1 MPITNKPE
9 FSKSESSAIK
19 GNALLKELASIAE
32 HSVELETVV
41 SACFTQLENLVSQ
54 LNQYYEPTRICTT
67 TSWWWIR
74 ALCEHLPRLMQ
85 VAPFSNPVNILRLLI
100 EDVKRK
106 SILSTNTK
114 QNTGHQ
120 TAEPTKW
127 SRALEY
133 GLQEAKSKIRV
144 REGSGAL
151 KYQWPKVGE
160 ILQAK
165 ETIEKQYILESKSGK
180 KSPTRSLSSH
190 IIDTAPSPIDEEQH
204 RFFVTSDNEEEEVF
218 ILHEEVDTSSLSDND
233 DDEEEQEQEI
243 KGKISSL
250 NLVVLMFKY
259 DIKKAIMM

>member
-1 MPITNKPE
+1 
-9 FSKSESSAIK
+9 
-19 GNALLKELASIAE
+19 
-32 HSVELETVV
+32 
-41 SACFTQLENLVSQ
+41 
-54 LNQYYEPTRICTT
+54 
-67 TSWWWIR
+67 
-74 ALCEHLPRLMQ
+74 MQ

-144 REGSGAL
+144 KEGSGAL

-165 ETIEKQYILESKSGK
+165 ETIEKQYILESKSEK

-204 RFFVTSDNEEEEVF
+204 RFFVTSDNEEEDVC